1 MRPAILIVIALSSC
15 TALAAESEYADANRR
30 LYFLPR
36 EAALG
41 FADLTFARN
50 GAPNTSPANMA
61 LDSSSEVALSYSGH
75 FRNAFSSTLLSYAV
89 DLRGAGGLGISL
101 DYVFVPDIIDTRNW
115 TVDGDG
121 NPVIPATFEYSTASE
136 MYLHVAY
143 GRGWTLC
150 RRVRLD
156 AGVAANVLRRRLL
169 EWTGY
174 GIGLDGAGAVTF
186 LRSGVRAGLVMENM
200 TTTYMNWSDSYSEYV
215 YPHLRLGVG
224 WRRDFPYIYGAFQ
237 ASYASPDLL
246 SNEGANATTFLDA
259 NDPEEDA
266 RELTLF
272 DDPQMLFYGNYG
284 LEYTIAKVVSVRVGL
299 EALRRFTF
307 GAGVALFGQR
317 LVVDFAYLTHHLSG
331 SYLASIAYR
340 WP

>member
-1 MRPAILIVIALSSC
+1 MRHTVLIGIALLLGA
-15 TALAAESEYADANRR
+15 ALADESEYADANRR

-41 FADLTFARN
+41 FSDLTFSRN
-50 GAPNTSPANMA
+50 GAPNTNPANMA
-61 LDSSSEVALSYSGH
+61 LDSTSEIALAYSG
-75 FRNAFSSTLLSYAV
+75 FYRNAFSTTLLSYVA
-89 DLRGAGGLGISL
+89 DLRSAGGLGVSVEYL
-101 DYVFVPDIIDTRNW
+101 LVPDIIDTRNW
-115 TVDGDG
+115 SVDSDG
-121 NPVIPATFEYSTASE
+121 NPIVPATFEYASASE

-143 GRGWTLC
+143 GRGWTLG
-150 RRVRLD
+150 RVRLD

-186 LRSGVRAGLVMENM
+186 VRTGIRVALVMENL
-200 TTTYMNWSDSYSEYV
+200 TTTYMNWSDNYSEHV

-224 WRRDFPYIYGAFQ
+224 WRREFPYIYGAFQ

-299 EALRRFTF
+299 ESLRRFTF
-307 GAGVALFGQR
+307 GAGVSLFKQR
-317 LVVDFAYLTHHLSG
+317 LTVDFAYLTHHLSG
-331 SYLASIAYR
+331 SYLAGVSWR